1 MGNRIGRVVFGLIL
15 GIAALVVIYL
25 VLPGNVKHPLQEW
38 FQKTFQSKTYAV
50 AEKYQKTLVP
60 DHDITFGDMMANVG
74 SGSSWVVDVI
84 DEDESTGS
92 YEVHA
97 YTYKIDLR
105 LEQENGQDN
114 LRNLTQV
121 GVEIQFDVSKKSDG
135 SYVTS
140 RYLVKVDD
148 QTQDDFY
155 KKQILDSLVG
165 QAKSAKSDGK

>member
-1 MGNRIGRVVFGLIL
+1 MLEIGSIVGGKYKVLS
-15 GIAALVVIYL
+15 VIGQGGMSTVYL
-25 VLPGNVKHPLQEW
+25 AMNERANKPWAIKEVRKD
-38 FQKTFQSKTYAV
+38 AV
-50 AEKYQKTLVP
+50 ANYQTVRQSL
-60 DHDITFGDMMANVG
+60 ITETDLLKELSHPFLP
-74 SGSSWVVDVI
+74 SIVDVI